1 MCAGCYQRIVLKNS
15 IDNLYVSVLGK
26 FLVQC
31 ELSAGWPVVIEGS
44 SVAITDAYVHGF
56 LSFQSF
62 VFHSRSALSTRM
74 ESS

>member
-1 MCAGCYQRIVLKNS
+1 MCRMLSESRTEKLHGPILCIRIS
-15 IDNLYVSVLGK
+15 GK
-26 FLVQC
+26 F

-56 LSFQSF
+56 VSFQSS

>member
-1 MCAGCYQRIVLKNS
+1 MCAGCYQRVGLKNCT
-15 IDNLYVSVLGK
+15 DQFYVSVSGK
-26 FLVQC
+26 F

-44 SVAITDAYVHGF
+44 SVAIIDAYVHGF
-56 LSFQSF
+56 VSFQSS